1 MAFAAGSERPSHR
14 SLLLR
19 EDPGAECHCCPGS
32 TNIASFVT
40 EGGHRISDHFFNL
53 TGMDDVV
60 AKAVL

>member
-1 MAFAAGSERPSHR
+1 MASATGPEGPSHR

-19 EDPGAECHCCPGS
+19 EDPGAECHYCSGS

-40 EGGHRISDHFFNL
+40 DGGGGITDHFFNL
-53 TGMDDVV
+53 TGMDGVV

>member
-19 EDPGAECHCCPGS
+19 EDPGAECHCDSGS
-32 TNIASFVT
+32 PNIAAFVT
-40 EGGHRISDHFFNL
+40 DGGGGITGRFFNL
-53 TGMDDVV
+53 TGMDGVV